1 VEECSEPRRKKAKKS
16 MTLPERYQHF
26 RQKSVVREKVVKVA
40 YFQEQGLEV
49 FLEKLK
55 VQE

>member
-1 VEECSEPRRKKAKKS
+1 

-26 RQKSVVREKVVKVA
+26 LQTSAVRGKVIKIA

-49 FLEKLK
+49 FLEKLRI
-55 VQE
+55 QG